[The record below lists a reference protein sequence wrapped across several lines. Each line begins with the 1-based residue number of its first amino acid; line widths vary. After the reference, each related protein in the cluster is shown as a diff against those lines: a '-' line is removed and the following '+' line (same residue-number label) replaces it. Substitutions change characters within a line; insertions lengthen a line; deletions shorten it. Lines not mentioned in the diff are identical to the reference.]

1 MVMRKTITKA
11 RTTMQTEINGTFHS
25 MKNSTLNFHKLTNR
39 TAFSDIYEFKGRFPF
54 DQIKIP
60 GSISGNFH
68 GRMVQ
73 TFLAWKTTRRTALF
87 AWNFSMISRFKSQ
100 TEHWYVDIVTFYTP
114 QQHWPYTKHSSS
126 KTALYQLS
134 QNKGFNETYDGSPHV
149 INLCTF
155 PSQPTQNK
163 QVHYGDIIFIYR
175 FLHEFSCS

>member
-25 MKNSTLNFHKLTNR
+25 MKNSTLNFRKLTNR
-39 TAFSDIYEFKGRFPF
+39 TAFSEIYEFKGRFPF
-54 DQIKIP
+54 DRNKIP
-60 GSISGNFH
+60 ASISGNFH

-73 TFLAWKTTRRTALF
+73 TFPAWKTTRRTALF
-87 AWNFSMISRFKSQ
+87 AWNFLMISRFKSQ

-114 QQHWPYTKHSSS
+114 QQHWPYTKQKSS
-126 KTALYQLS
+126 KTALYRLS
-134 QNKGFNETYDGSPHV
+134 QNKGFNESYNGSARV

-163 QVHYGDIIFIYR
+163 QVHYGGHYFYISLSSRI
-175 FLHEFSCS
+175 